1 MSKSLKILP
10 ILLIFLL
17 STLTSGCIGDS
28 TPVNANNSTV
38 TYTTSENPT
47 YGNFWMYM
55 YLMHSFDSRDVV
67 YVEQNHY
74 YSTHPASSP
83 SKTKIT
89 DVKAPT
95 KKESFVSK
103 ASGAIKSE
111 SKKVGTSFKAS
122 KSGFKSSS
130 SYKSSSFK
138 SSRSGFGSSRSS
150 FRSSHR

>member
-1 MSKSLKILP
+1 MNKSLKILP

-17 STLTSGCIGDS
+17 ATLSSGCIGDS

-47 YGNFWMYM
+47 DGNFWMYM

-74 YSTHPASSP
+74 YSTHPASSQSP
-83 SKTKIT
+83 TKIT
-89 DVKAPT
+89 DAKS
-95 KKESFVSK
+95 KKESFISK

-122 KSGFKSSS
+122 KSGFKSSG

-138 SSRSGFGSSRSS
+138 SSRSGFS
-150 FRSSHR
+150 SSHR